1 MNRQTYLGNLCL
13 SLISLEFEQTFRIRT
28 MQLYIVAFNIEL
40 AFNNRL
46 QVCEK
51 EIVKRKRKK
60 EDKISPS
67 EITKHIKDVIEKF
80 RPIKYP

>member
-1 MNRQTYLGNLCL
+1 MNRQTYLGNRL
-13 SLISLEFEQTFRIRT
+13 SLISLEFEQTFRT

-51 EIVKRKRKK
+51 GIVKRKRKK